1 MKVTSLILLKR
12 DLSSA
17 LRSRWLLG
25 FAASFAA
32 MGASFAYLG
41 ALGLGEVGFRAYSAS
56 VAGIINLNLYVVPL
70 AAVVSSSLSLVAER
84 ERGTLEFL
92 LSLPVARWEMV
103 LSRLGASVLSL
114 AAAIALGY
122 GLASWILWLLLT
134 EVDLWI
140 YLSMFGTSV
149 LLASA
154 FAGIGVLISSAA
166 RSRFGALALA
176 LGAWI
181 GLVMVYEV
189 ALMAA
194 VILLRLDSVTVM
206 VLMALNPVQA
216 SRLMMVYYVDPTLSF
231 LGEFGVTLLRQL
243 GGSLIPVLVSSQLAV
258 LSVSTAIA
266 LLIFSKSEL

>member
-1 MKVTSLILLKR
+1 
-12 DLSSA
+12 
-17 LRSRWLLG
+17 
-25 FAASFAA
+25 
-32 MGASFAYLG
+32 
-41 ALGLGEVGFRAYSAS
+41 
-56 VAGIINLNLYVVPL
+56 
-70 AAVVSSSLSLVAER
+70 
-84 ERGTLEFL
+84 
-92 LSLPVARWEMV
+92 MV